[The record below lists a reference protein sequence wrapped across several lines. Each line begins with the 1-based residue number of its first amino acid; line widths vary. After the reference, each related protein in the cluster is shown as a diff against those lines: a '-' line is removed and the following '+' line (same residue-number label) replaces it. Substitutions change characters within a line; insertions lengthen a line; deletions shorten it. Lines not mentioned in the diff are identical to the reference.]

1 MCIIAHAFH
10 SIRSGCLDVR
20 RMMDMGMKV
29 GLGTGKSP
37 SDPQNMSVKNLLTN
51 VCLSIG
57 FVPL

>member
-1 MCIIAHAFH
+1 
-10 SIRSGCLDVR
+10 
-20 RMMDMGMKV
+20 MGMKV

-37 SDPQNMSVKNLLTN
+37 SDPQNMSVNKLLTN